1 MTTKEAKGL
10 SILCIPLTFDRWP
23 DFEKLFGPH
32 GAQAG
37 CWCMWW
43 RETTSEFEAR
53 KGDGNR
59 EAFRAIVASGDA
71 PGLLAYVG
79 DEPVG
84 WCAVA
89 PRERYP
95 RLARSRTLKP
105 IDEQS
110 VWSITCFFV
119 ARRYRRQG
127 ITANLLEA
135 VVAFVRDR
143 GGHIVEAY
151 PIAPAS
157 REYPAAYAYT
167 GLLSTFLAAGFQVV
181 ARPSASRAVV
191 RYVIEPPVRPSRH
204 RGTRE

>member
-1 MTTKEAKGL
+1 MSPNEAKPL
-10 SILCIPLTFDRWP
+10 SIRCVPLTFDRWP

-43 RETTSEFEAR
+43 RETASEFGAQ
-53 KGDGNR
+53 KGDRNR
-59 EAFRAIVASGDA
+59 EAFRAIVASEDT

-79 DEPVG
+79 EDPIG

-89 PRERYP
+89 PRERYV

-105 IDEQS
+105 IDEQP

-127 ITANLLEA
+127 VTARLLDA
-135 VVAFVRDR
+135 AVAFVRDR
-143 GGHIVEAY
+143 GGRIVEAY
-151 PIAPAS
+151 PIAPATG
-157 REYPAAYAYT
+157 EYPDAYAYT
-167 GLLSTFLAAGFQVV
+167 GLLSTFLEAGFKVV
-181 ARPSASRAVV
+181 ARPSASRAIV
-191 RYVIEPPVRPSRH
+191 RYAIVPPARPSRR
-204 RGTRE
+204 RGTGE

>member
-1 MTTKEAKGL
+1 MSAKESKSL
-10 SILCIPLTFDRWP
+10 SVRCVPLTLARWP
-23 DFEKLFGPH
+23 EFEALFGPH

-43 RETTSEFEAR
+43 RETAAEFTAR
-53 KGDGNR
+53 KGERNR
-59 EAFRAIVASGDA
+59 EAFKAIVASGDV

-89 PRERYP
+89 PRERYA

-105 IDEQS
+105 VDEQP

-119 ARRYRRQG
+119 ARRHRRQG
-127 ITANLLEA
+127 ITAHLLDA

-143 GGHIVEAY
+143 GGRIVEAY
-151 PIAPAS
+151 PIAPTS
-157 REYPAAYAYT
+157 GEYPAAYAYT
-167 GLLSTFLAAGFQVV
+167 GLLSTFLAAGFQVA
-181 ARPSASRAVV
+181 ARPSASRAIV
-191 RYVIEPPVRPSRH
+191 RYVIEPPARRSR
-204 RGTRE
+204 RSSIPE

>member
-1 MTTKEAKGL
+1 MSAKESKSL
-10 SILCIPLTFDRWP
+10 SVRCVPLTLARWP
-23 DFEKLFGPH
+23 EFEALFGPH

-43 RETTSEFEAR
+43 RETAAEFAAR
-53 KGDGNR
+53 KGERNR
-59 EAFRAIVASGDA
+59 EAQRAIVASGDV

-105 IDEQS
+105 IDEQP

-127 ITANLLEA
+127 ITANLLDA

-157 REYPAAYAYT
+157 GEYPAAYAYT

-191 RYVIEPPVRPSRH
+191 RYVIEPPVRPSR
-204 RGTRE
+204 RSSIPK

>member
-1 MTTKEAKGL
+1 MNAKESK
-10 SILCIPLTFDRWP
+10 SPSVRCVPLTFDRWP
-23 DFEKLFGPH
+23 DLEKLFGPH

-43 RETTSEFEAR
+43 RETASEFTAR
-53 KGDGNR
+53 KGEGNR
-59 EAFRAIVASGDA
+59 KALRAIVASGDV
-71 PGLLAYVG
+71 PGLLAYAG

-89 PRERYP
+89 PRERYV
-95 RLARSRTLKP
+95 RLARSRTLRP
-105 IDEQS
+105 IDEQP

-127 ITANLLEA
+127 ITANLLDA
-135 VVAFVRDR
+135 AVAFVRDR

-157 REYPAAYAYT
+157 ADYPAAYAYT

-191 RYVIEPPVRPSRH
+191 RRVIEPQARPSRR
-204 RGTRE
+204 RGTPK

>member
-1 MTTKEAKGL
+1 MSAGAAKTL
-10 SILCIPLTFDRWP
+10 SVRCAPLTPDRWP
-23 DFEKLFGPH
+23 DLEKLFGPR

-43 RETTSEFEAR
+43 RQTASEFAAG
-53 KGDGNR
+53 KGDRNR
-59 EAFRAIVASGDA
+59 EALRTIVASGEP

-79 DEPVG
+79 GEPVG

-89 PRERYP
+89 PRDRYV

-105 IDEQS
+105 IDEQP

-119 ARRYRRQG
+119 ARSYRRQG
-127 ITANLLEA
+127 VTARLLDA

-143 GGHIVEAY
+143 GGRIVEAY

-157 REYPAAYAYT
+157 GEYPAAYAYT
-167 GLLSTFLAAGFQVV
+167 GLLSTFLAAGFEVV
-181 ARPSASRAVV
+181 ARPSASRAIV
-191 RYVIEPPVRPSRH
+191 RYAIKPSARPSRR
-204 RGTRE
+204 RGAGK

>member
-1 MTTKEAKGL
+1 MSTKEAKSL
-10 SILCIPLTFDRWP
+10 STRCVPLTFDRWP
-23 DFEKLFGPH
+23 DFEKLFGPR

-53 KGDGNR
+53 KGKRNR
-59 EAFRAIVASGDA
+59 EAFQAIVASGDV

-89 PRERYP
+89 PRERYV

-105 IDEQS
+105 IDEQP

-127 ITANLLEA
+127 VTARLLDA

-157 REYPAAYAYT
+157 GEYPAAYAYT
-167 GLLSTFLAAGFQVV
+167 GLLSTFLAAGFQIV

-191 RYVIEPPVRPSRH
+191 RHVIEPPARPSRR
-204 RGTRE
+204 RGTSE